1 MWIYEK
7 RLEYPVNITKPDPRM
22 AKLLMAQYGGPDSEL
37 GAGLRYLTQR
47 FSMPDDRIRATL
59 NDIGTE
65 EIAHWE
71 MIGTMITQRSTVIHQ
86 CMQGATCEELKAA
99 GLDGYYVVHSHGVF
113 PRRPE
118 RRAVHNGVHPV
129 HGRTP
134 SRTSPRT
141 WRPEQKARATYEHL
155 MNMTRPTSRSSS
167 RCSSCASVRSCT
179 TSALANASTS
189 CENLA
194 APACACRCPPP
205 GAAARAR
212 GEGGARRSSGQK
224 QGRGQEQGP
233 PLPRRP
239 LFWDGMGGNHW
250 GIHFSRLCSDHTLQQ
265 RLVLTMDRK

>member
-71 MIGTMITQRSTVIHQ
+71 MIGTMIHQ

-113 PRRPE
+113 PADP
-118 RRAVHNGVHPV
+118 NGVHPV
-129 HGRTP
+129 HGRP
-134 SRTSPRT
+134 HRGHLRGHGGRAEGARDLRAPDEHDRQ
-141 WRPEQKARATYEHL
+141 RADHRAAVLPARA
-155 MNMTRPTSRSSS
+155 
-167 RCSSCASVRSCT
+167 
-179 TSALANASTS
+179 
-189 CENLA
+189 
-194 APACACRCPPP
+194 
-205 GAAARAR
+205 
-212 GEGGARRSSGQK
+212 
-224 QGRGQEQGP
+224 
-233 PLPRRP
+233 
-239 LFWDGMGGNHW
+239 
-250 GIHFSRLCSDHTLQQ
+250 
-265 RLVLTMDRK
+265 